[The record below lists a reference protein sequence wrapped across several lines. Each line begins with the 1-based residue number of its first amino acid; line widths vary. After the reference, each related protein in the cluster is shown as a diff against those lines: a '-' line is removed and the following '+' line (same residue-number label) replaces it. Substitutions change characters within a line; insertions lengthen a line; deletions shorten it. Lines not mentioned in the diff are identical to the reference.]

1 MVNVTYLWLYS
12 LKHTLNIQFNVA
24 PTVRQSKNLNNA
36 IITETELDTTVV
48 KKRKIGGGG
57 RGAVI
62 SLQKGW
68 AGTLAIVTRILPNFE
83 CYNRYYLIPLVVNF
97 SFVVTI

>member
-57 RGAVI
+57 EGGCNKPTKGMGWYFGNCNQDFTKLRM
-62 SLQKGW
+62 LQ
-68 AGTLAIVTRILPNFE
+68 
-83 CYNRYYLIPLVVNF
+83 
-97 SFVVTI
+97 